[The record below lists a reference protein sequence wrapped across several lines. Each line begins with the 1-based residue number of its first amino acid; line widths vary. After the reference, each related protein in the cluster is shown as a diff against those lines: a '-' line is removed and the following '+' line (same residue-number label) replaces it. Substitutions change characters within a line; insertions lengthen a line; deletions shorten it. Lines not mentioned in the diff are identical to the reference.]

1 MIFLDLRDHLT
12 IHSDIRAYQCNI
24 CTKKF
29 RFGSNLSEHRTV
41 HMVDN
46 LFFKCTECNH
56 AVRLRG
62 NLKKHMKMHFK
73 DNYELEKAWLKL
85 RESGSVFNLLS
96 FIYFL

>member
-1 MIFLDLRDHLT
+1 M
-12 IHSDIRAYQCNI
+12 S
-24 CTKKF
+24 
-29 RFGSNLSEHRTV
+29 
-41 HMVDN
+41 DN

-85 RESGSVFNLLS
+85 RESGYNL
-96 FIYFL
+96 